1 MRNRFGDGQA
11 ILLGTLLGAAVEAG
25 RDDGKKVLTTLLTQ
39 AGVKPD
45 RAGRLLRRRRVLD
58 TLQAWFLFNTSADP
72 VEELVP
78 LEGRTLVADLLGEP
92 ADVVG
97 KTVRVKVP
105 PLDVRCLILDQ
116 PA

>member
-1 MRNRFGDGQA
+1 M
-11 ILLGTLLGAAVEAG
+11 
-25 RDDGKKVLTTLLTQ
+25 
-39 AGVKPD
+39 
-45 RAGRLLRRRRVLD
+45 LD
-58 TLQAWFLFNTSADP
+58 TLQAWFLFNTGADP

-78 LEGRTLVADLLGEP
+78 LEGRTLVADLLGER

-97 KTVRVKVP
+97 KAVRGKVP